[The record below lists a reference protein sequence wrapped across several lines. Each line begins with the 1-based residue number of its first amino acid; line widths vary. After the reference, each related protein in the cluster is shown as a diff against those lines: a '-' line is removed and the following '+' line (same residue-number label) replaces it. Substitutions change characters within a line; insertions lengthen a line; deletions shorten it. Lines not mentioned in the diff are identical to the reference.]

1 MKGAGD
7 FFEPPAPPPPHSKP
21 PRPKPWEQPDDIVG
35 REVPLEVV
43 TARSQTTAIIINRLT
58 AYPNGFAF
66 NLSLRAKPGHE
77 MASDG
82 FHRWRRRGASV
93 PANEVLR
100 FGIQFADGSKVT
112 NLQIF
117 AHGAPGPPTPPILL
131 GGGGGGSSNRSDF
144 SFWVWPL
151 PPPGPL
157 LFVTEWP
164 IEGIQLSR
172 HEISSDAIRQ
182 AAEAANHE
190 LL

>member
-7 FFEPPAPPPPHSKP
+7 FFEPLAPPPPPSEP

-43 TARSQTTAIIINRLT
+43 IARSQTIAIIINRLT

-82 FHRWRRRGASV
+82 FHGWRRRGASV
-93 PANEVLR
+93 PSDEILR

-112 NLQIF
+112 NLQVF
-117 AHGAPGPPTPPILL
+117 AYGAPGPPTPPILL

-144 SFWVWPL
+144 FFWVWPL

-172 HEISSDAIRQ
+172 YEISSDAIRQ
-182 AAEAANHE
+182 AAEAAGHE